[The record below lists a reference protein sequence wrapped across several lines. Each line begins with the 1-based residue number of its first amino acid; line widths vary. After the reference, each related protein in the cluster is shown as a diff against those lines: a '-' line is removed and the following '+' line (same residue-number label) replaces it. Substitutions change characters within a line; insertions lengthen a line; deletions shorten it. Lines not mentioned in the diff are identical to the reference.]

1 LLLGLAI
8 GSQISYP
15 LLHGESLRIATQ
27 AIVYLA
33 AATVLVHARFSY
45 GAKYSSLYFLITFTY
60 SLVVEQFGSRTGWPF
75 GEYVYS
81 STLGFAIAGVPLVV
95 PFAWIMMV
103 HPILI
108 VARKLTKSWVFLVG
122 GAGLMAW
129 DLFLDPQMVS
139 AHRWSWKII
148 GPHVPFESNIPLTN
162 TVGWLLTGMA
172 VIAILHRLL
181 PKERRK
187 VGASAI
193 AMEIYL
199 VWILF
204 AGIIGNI
211 FFFDT
216 PGVALIG
223 AIPMLA
229 LLLPYFYVAHLGR
242 PDQI

>member
-1 LLLGLAI
+1 
-8 GSQISYP
+8 
-15 LLHGESLRIATQ
+15 
-27 AIVYLA
+27 
-33 AATVLVHARFSY
+33 
-45 GAKYSSLYFLITFTY
+45 
-60 SLVVEQFGSRTGWPF
+60 
-75 GEYVYS
+75 
-81 STLGFAIAGVPLVV
+81 
-95 PFAWIMMV
+95 MMV
-103 HPILI
+103 HPVLI

-148 GPHVPFESNIPLTN
+148 GPHVPFEPNIPLTN

-172 VIAILHRLL
+172 VIAILHRIL

-187 VGASAI
+187 VGASAV

-199 VWILF
+199 AWILF
-204 AGIIGNI
+204 AGVIGNV

-229 LLLPYFYVAHLGR
+229 LLLPYFYIAHLGR
-242 PDQI
+242 PDQF